1 MSVVSKPAQPEGR
14 PSSKDGPYI
23 SVIIP
28 AYNEAAV
35 IGDIVRRTYQTLC
48 EMGCTFEVLVV
59 DDGSSDGTEEAAKS
73 AGACVI
79 RHPYNIGNGAAVK
92 TGIRNA
98 RGEIVVM
105 LDGDGQHS
113 PEEIPSLLE
122 KVGPYDMAV
131 GARTSE
137 SQTELHRDIANRVYN
152 LFATYV
158 CGRKIEDLTS
168 GFRAIKAAIAR
179 GFVSLLPNTFSYPT
193 TITLAVVRS
202 GYSLVYVP
210 IKTSRRVGR
219 SKIKLLKDG
228 PRFLLII
235 LRIATVF
242 SPLKVFVPASV
253 LMFLTGLGYGL
264 FKVVVLGS
272 RYGPTSA
279 MLMTVSV
286 LVFLI
291 GLVSEQVAQLR
302 FDRAEIPHGN
312 RDSESSFSESN

>member
-1 MSVVSKPAQPEGR
+1 MNAVYEPAQPEGR
-14 PSSKDGPYI
+14 PSSEDEPYI

-35 IGDIVRRTYQTLC
+35 IGDIVRRACQTLC
-48 EMGCTFEVLVV
+48 EMGCIFEVLVI
-59 DDGSSDGTEEAAKS
+59 DDGSSDGTKEAAES

-113 PEEIPSLLE
+113 PEEIPRLLE
-122 KVGPYDMAV
+122 QVDPYDMAV

-168 GFRAIKAAIAR
+168 GFRAIKADIAR
-179 GFVSLLPNTFSYPT
+179 GFVYLLPNTFSYPT
-193 TITLAVVRS
+193 TITLAIVRS

-210 IKTSRRVGR
+210 IETSRRVGR
-219 SKIKLLKDG
+219 SKIKLLRDG
-228 PRFLLII
+228 TRFLLII

-242 SPLKVFVPASV
+242 SPLKVFVPASL
-253 LMFLTGLGYGL
+253 LMFLAGLGYGL

-286 LVFLI
+286 LIFLI

-302 FDRAEIPHGN
+302 FDRSEMAE
-312 RDSESSFSESN
+312 DSRSR